1 MREAVLVV
9 CVVSAAKCLI
19 GQMAGGTKMKGQLR
33 FMLDMLLAIVLVTPF
48 AEGIVHFELPEV
60 SSYELTDD
68 YAADLRNRAL
78 AEEAAENIS
87 GVLMQQI
94 TAAGIGC
101 EKVSAEVN
109 ISEDGSISISKVW
122 VTAEDIGAAAEIIR
136 NSLGEETEVVNE
148 SSENTGEAAG
158 E

>member
-1 MREAVLVV
+1 MREAVLAV

-78 AEEAAENIS
+78 VEEAAENIS

-109 ISEDGSISISKVW
+109 ISEDGSIYISRITVE
-122 VTAEDIGAAAEIIR
+122 ADDFEAAAAAVR
-136 NSLGEETEVVNE
+136 GSLGSETEVVDGN
-148 SSENTGEAAG
+148 S
-158 E
+158 